1 MDFLPV
7 IVEEEVLQKILKQ
20 VQEHPETEIVVDLE
34 NQKLEVPE
42 LNINVIFEI
51 NPYKK
56 TCLINGYDDIDFLL
70 SLKEEITAF
79 ENKKAT
85 I

>member
-1 MDFLPV
+1 M
-7 IVEEEVLQKILKQ
+7 EEEVLQKVLKQ
-20 VQEHPETEIVVDLE
+20 VQEFPETEIVVDLE
-34 NQKLEVPE
+34 NQEFQISALDIK
-42 LNINVIFEI
+42 INFEI

-79 ENKKAT
+79 EK
-85 I
+85 